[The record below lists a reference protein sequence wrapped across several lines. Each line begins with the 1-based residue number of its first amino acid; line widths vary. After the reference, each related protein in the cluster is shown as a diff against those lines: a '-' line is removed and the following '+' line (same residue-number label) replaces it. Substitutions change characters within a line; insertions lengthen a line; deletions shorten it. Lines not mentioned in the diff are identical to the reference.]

1 MKKIRTWLQ
10 VYDRLGR
17 QPFYKT
23 KNLRIFLK
31 KDEKKI
37 PLRLVYNEYGSEWW
51 LEEDTNDD
59 EIMD

>member
-17 QPFYKT
+17 QPFCKT

-37 PLRLVYNEYGSEWW
+37 PLHLVYN
-51 LEEDTNDD
+51 EDTNDD
-59 EIMD
+59 EIVD